1 MKNDFAWVIGG
12 GLLQIPIIQEFKKRG
27 LDVLVSDKNINCA
40 GAEYADAVIQLD
52 THDVNAHG
60 MYAQELEHRPSAVVA
75 DAIDAGPTVSM
86 LAEIYNLPAC
96 SYRAAETARNKAKM
110 RQALDSSHPVSLPI
124 TTRVY
129 SSFAT
134 AVDIWHLKT
143 AMQLCPTYPCIV
155 KPTDNS
161 ASRGITKCHTD
172 MELIAAITHARAYN
186 KYSDTVLIEECLSG
200 PERATDWFVE
210 NGQVTYVNGAERKFA
225 PDGILELGHLNPA
238 PLPDARMLELAQE
251 AAQRLNIRTGPFKI
265 DFMYD
270 QNYGWCIL
278 ECATRWSGG
287 FDHTHTQ
294 VYATGR
300 DLVKVLADYALT
312 GRIDRQDLA
321 PKWQKYSVAYAP
333 ILPEGFDL
341 QPKHV
346 KLLQT
351 RPGIKDVIARA
362 YGPIQKWQNC
372 ADRQLFIIAVGDTP
386 EQAWAYATMVA
397 SELGDEDA

>member
-1 MKNDFAWVIGG
+1 MNKDFAWVIGG
-12 GLLQIPIIQEFKKRG
+12 GLLQIPIIKEFKQRG

-52 THDVNAHG
+52 THDVDAHG
-60 MYAQELEHRPSAVVA
+60 AYAQMLEHRPSAVVA
-75 DAIDAGPTVSM
+75 DAIDAGPTVSL

-96 SYRAAETARNKAKM
+96 SYQAAETTRNKAKM
-110 RQALDSSHPVSLPI
+110 RVVLDFAVPSYLVIRPQDTLPL
-124 TTRVY
+124 
-129 SSFAT
+129 
-134 AVDIWHLKT
+134 AVDLWHLRAANKQC
-143 AMQLCPTYPCIV
+143 AVYPCIV

-161 ASRGITKCHTD
+161 ASRGITKCYD
-172 MELIAAITHARAYN
+172 DKQFMAAIAYARARN

-210 NGQVTYVNGAERKFA
+210 YGQVTYINGAERKFA
-225 PDGILELGHLNPA
+225 ADGILELGHLNPA

-251 AAQRLNIRTGPFKI
+251 AASKLNIRTGPFKI
-265 DFMYD
+265 DFMQD
-270 QNYGWCIL
+270 KNYGWCIL

-300 DLVKVLADYALT
+300 NLVKVLADYALT
-312 GRIDRQDLA
+312 GRIDRQDLV
-321 PKWQKYSVAYAP
+321 PKWLKYSVAYAP
-333 ILPEGFDL
+333 TLPEGFDL

-351 RPGIKDVIARA
+351 RPGVKDVIARA
-362 YGPIQKWQNC
+362 YGPLQKWQNC
-372 ADRQLFIIAVGDTP
+372 ADRQLFIITAGDTA
-386 EQAWAYATMVA
+386 EQAWAYATMA
-397 SELGDEDA
+397 ANELGDMDV

>member
-1 MKNDFAWVIGG
+1 MNKDFVWVIGG
-12 GLLQIPIIQEFKKRG
+12 GLLQIPIIKEFKQRG

-60 MYAQELEHRPSAVVA
+60 MYAQMLEHRPSAVVC
-75 DAIDAGPTVSM
+75 DAIDAGPTVSL

-96 SYRAAETARNKAKM
+96 SYLAAETARHKAKM
-110 RQALDSSHPVSLPI
+110 RVTLDLPHPLFIVVWQVNTVDYGI
-124 TTRVY
+124 NAWYTRCAEQDMPA
-129 SSFAT
+129 F
-134 AVDIWHLKT
+134 
-143 AMQLCPTYPCIV
+143 PCIV

-161 ASRGITKCHTD
+161 ASRGVTKCHTVKQLRD
-172 MELIAAITHARAYN
+172 AITYARACN
-186 KYSDTVLIEECLSG
+186 KYATAVVIEECLSG

-210 NGQVTYVNGAERKFA
+210 NGQVTYINGAERKFA
-225 PDGILELGHLNPA
+225 ADGILELGHLNPA

-251 AAQRLNIRTGPFKI
+251 AASKLNIRTGPFKI

-270 QNYGWCIL
+270 KNYGWCIL

-312 GRIDRQDLA
+312 GRIDRLDLV
-321 PKWQKYSVAYAP
+321 PKWLKYSVAYAP

-362 YGPIQKWQNC
+362 YGLIQKWQNC

-386 EQAWAYATMVA
+386 EQAWAYATMAA

>member
-12 GLLQIPIIQEFKKRG
+12 GLLQIPIIKEFKQRG

-75 DAIDAGPTVSM
+75 DAIDAGPTVSL

-96 SYRAAETARNKAKM
+96 SYLAAETARNKAKM
-110 RQALDSSHPVSLPI
+110 RVTLDLPHPLFTVIWQINTTAYGIDSWYARCTEQGVSP
-124 TTRVY
+124 
-129 SSFAT
+129 F
-134 AVDIWHLKT
+134 
-143 AMQLCPTYPCIV
+143 PCIV
-155 KPTDNS
+155 KPADNS
-161 ASRGITKCHTD
+161 ASRGITKCYTPEQLRD
-172 MELIAAITHARAYN
+172 AITYAREYN
-186 KYSDTVLIEECLSG
+186 KYATAVVIEECLSG

-210 NGQVTYVNGAERKFA
+210 YGQVTYINGAERKFA

-251 AAQRLNIRTGPFKI
+251 AASKLNIKTGPFKI

-270 QNYGWCIL
+270 QNHGWCIL

-312 GRIDRQDLA
+312 GRIDRRDLV
-321 PKWQKYSVAYAP
+321 PKWLKYSVAYAP
-333 ILPEGFDL
+333 TLPEGFDL

-346 KLLQT
+346 HMLQT
-351 RPGIKDVIARA
+351 RPGVKDVIARA

-372 ADRQLFIIAVGDTP
+372 ADRQLFIITAGDTT
-386 EQAWAYATMVA
+386 EQAWAYATMAA
-397 SELGDEDA
+397 SELGDMDV